1 MHVAIQVTAPAA
13 EAYARVSYA
22 LKCLKQQVLSDN
34 RSLEDLHWIA
44 NATKYLD
51 GSGGSDPHAPV
62 SRDVRPRPYSPPPP
76 RQSSTRASYPPPPRR
91 TASYDYPED
100 SYQYSVRLMHYNY
113 DDENWSFHKILVF
126 ICSFYSTITHGSQ
139 LHRVIHL
146 QNRITAVRHLMMLQ
160 DDHRHKVK
168 TREH

>member
-51 GSGGSDPHAPV
+51 GGGSSDAPAQ
-62 SRDVRPRPYSPPPP
+62 RDVRPRPYSPQPP

-100 SYQYSVRLMHYNY
+100 SYQYSV
-113 DDENWSFHKILVF
+113 
-126 ICSFYSTITHGSQ
+126 
-139 LHRVIHL
+139 
-146 QNRITAVRHLMMLQ
+146 
-160 DDHRHKVK
+160 
-168 TREH
+168 